1 MKLNN
6 CSPCFSR
13 TGKLFIL
20 PVFFLFFGLFSF
32 RSANAQD
39 NQSDM
44 TLFTPESQKKIHEMI
59 YTNIVY
65 PKEARENNITGRFF
79 TIIRMKKGGIVE
91 QVTVNDVD
99 KSIKVPLLSFNE
111 IVIVGYGL
119 KNPAATRYVKSEKTD
134 ITPLTNEGV
143 RVAKMVGSV
152 KIPEWENEDM
162 VFAISFNF
170 TLKYPEEK
178 TDTIKIRD
186 NSFQV
191 NPDALFMMD
200 GKEITK
206 EQLKELNPNMIES
219 ISVLKGESATKVF
232 GEKGKNGV
240 IVITT
245 KK

>member
-1 MKLNN
+1 M
-6 CSPCFSR
+6 
-13 TGKLFIL
+13 
-20 PVFFLFFGLFSF
+20 
-32 RSANAQD
+32 
-39 NQSDM
+39 
-44 TLFTPESQKKIHEMI
+44 
-59 YTNIVY
+59 Y

-99 KSIKVPLLSFNE
+99 KSINVPLLSFNE

-119 KNPAATRYVKSEKTD
+119 KNPAAARYVKAEKTD
-134 ITPLTNEGV
+134 LTPLTNEGK
-143 RVAKMVGSV
+143 RIAGMLGSV
-152 KIPEWENEDM
+152 KIPEWEEKDM
-162 VFAISFNF
+162 LFAISFNF

-191 NPDALFMMD
+191 NPEVIFVLD

-206 EQLKELNPNMIES
+206 EELNKIDPKSIES
-219 ISVLKGESATKVF
+219 MSVLKGESATKVF

>member
-1 MKLNN
+1 MINKKISSKKIISGIFLVPAIALILFLISFGSAPAQENN
-6 CSPCFSR
+6 
-13 TGKLFIL
+13 
-20 PVFFLFFGLFSF
+20 
-32 RSANAQD
+32 QD
-39 NQSDM
+39 Q

-99 KSIKVPLLSFNE
+99 KSINVPLLSFNE

-119 KNPAATRYVKSEKTD
+119 KNPAAAKYVKSEKTD
-134 ITPLTNEGV
+134 LTPLTNEGV
-143 RVAKMVGSV
+143 RIAKMLGSV
-152 KIPEWENEDM
+152 KIPEWETEDM

-191 NPDALFMMD
+191 NPDALFMLD

-206 EQLKELNPNMIES
+206 EQLKEVNPNMIES